1 MRAQA
6 PTPDAV
12 KQRDQ
17 ISAMLLASAVL
28 TVGGAGFPCG
38 PRGIDVDVESIDFGA
53 VQGGDVIVAKHCFA
67 GCFRRIAFCARLT
80 AFGDV
85 FDGGTFFVGV
95 AFFASDHL
103 DCLIVIIGIGGALDE
118 HIFVQAISVV
128 IGEQVTAFTD
138 VGDIGGVIG
147 AGAFR
152 AGDIACFERVIG
164 PDVTELTVA
173 QIGTDVIGAED
184 RIAAVDAAGFED
196 GIFDGA
202 GIVAISFFNAF
213 GTFDIGDGAN
223 HVLSGAAFSV
233 GIGGEDEFSSV
244 TVAVSGNVPIKA
256 DSGFSEFGC

>member
-1 MRAQA
+1 M
-6 PTPDAV
+6 
-12 KQRDQ
+12 
-17 ISAMLLASAVL
+17 
-28 TVGGAGFPCG
+28 
-38 PRGIDVDVESIDFGA
+38 
-53 VQGGDVIVAKHCFA
+53 
-67 GCFRRIAFCARLT
+67 T

-196 GIFDGA
+196 GIFDGT
-202 GIVAISFFNAF
+202 GIIAISFFNAF
-213 GTFDIGDGAN
+213 GTFDIGDGAD

-244 TVAVSGNVPIKA
+244 TVAVSGNVPIEA
-256 DSGFSEFGC
+256 DSGFSEFVVIRAAVAEGEFFDGLLRAALHGDGIAIDDFADAVIGTSFCRYGAIDAFDCIDFIGAVTDAAAVRDEVFSIAGGTRF